1 MLAVHKETLRRLTE
15 ITVLRSMTLYSLV
28 IRPNIHAV
36 TRCLHMHS
44 KRGEYE
50 GSSFH
55 RNVGNYQTT
64 WRHTPEFRIILT
76 AVRT

>member
-1 MLAVHKETLRRLTE
+1 LAVHKETLTRLTE

-36 TRCLHMHS
+36 TRCLHLQS

-50 GSSFH
+50 GSRFH

-64 WRHTPEFRIILT
+64 WRYTPEYRTILIAFRT
-76 AVRT
+76 